1 MTKKGKSVKRC
12 SQCGCLLARD
22 QFGGYCS
29 PCQKNMPRLLE
40 KDERLRQ
47 DAAFYGYGGR
57 EGEEGSLR
65 RFCEH
70 IEGSRDPQVL
80 GLGWDRDTGL
90 IRHCEPGNLRGPI
103 PDVRTRYLLPPR
115 SKPVSVES
123 CPGTVSGR
131 VRYHSSDYDR
141 QHPWVELSIEEGC
154 SGAIYKIVT
163 Y

>member
-1 MTKKGKSVKRC
+1 MTKKGESVKGC
-12 SQCGCLLARD
+12 SRCGCLLARD
-22 QFGGYCS
+22 QLGSYCS
-29 PCQKNMPRLLE
+29 LCQKSLPRPLE

-90 IRHCEPGNLRGPI
+90 IRYCEPGDIRGPI
-103 PDVRTRYLLPPR
+103 PDVRTKYLLPPR
-115 SKPVSVES
+115 SKSVSWES
-123 CPGTVSGR
+123 CPGAVSGR
-131 VRYHSSDYDR
+131 LWWHSSNTNR
-141 QHPWVELSIEEGC
+141 QHPWIELSIQEGC

-163 Y
+163 D